1 MKRIVNSLIF
11 SLLALLLVGCT
22 GESKYVLQSPDGSL
36 SVKVG
41 QSDKGNLIYRLEKV
55 ISMKHFKML

>member
-1 MKRIVNSLIF
+1 MMKRKYSIF
-11 SLLALLLVGCT
+11 AVFILLVVAAC
-22 GESKYVLQSPDGSL
+22 GESKYVLQSPAGRL

>member
-1 MKRIVNSLIF
+1 MMKRKYSIF
-11 SLLALLLVGCT
+11 AVFILLVVAAC

-41 QSDKGNLIYRLEKV
+41 QSDEGIYRLEKV

>member
-1 MKRIVNSLIF
+1 MMKRKYSI
-11 SLLALLLVGCT
+11 LVVAAC

-41 QSDKGNLIYRLEKV
+41 QSDEGNLIYRLEKV

>member
-1 MKRIVNSLIF
+1 MMKRKYSIF
-11 SLLALLLVGCT
+11 AVFILLVVAAC

-41 QSDKGNLIYRLEKV
+41 QSQNRGNDTGKRL
-55 ISMKHFKML
+55 SDGACGPGNR

>member
-11 SLLALLLVGCT
+11 SLLTLLLVGCT

-41 QSDKGNLIYRLEKV
+41 QSDKGDLIYRFTQG
-55 ISMKHFKML
+55 MPW